1 MKTSVPNTPNETL
14 RHSSLGITAFVL
26 TLFLDFFFLIGAL
39 AGITQTELPKS
50 EPVGLIVW
58 LLLISSTVLAIVD
71 LNKPNRKKTLPKLA
85 LIFGVGILVVSIVL
99 MVIAMLLFAAT
110 F

>member
-26 TLFLDFFFLIGAL
+26 TLFLDFLFLIGVLNSIA
-39 AGITQTELPKS
+39 QTEPPEFLS
-50 EPVGLIVW
+50 LIAW

-85 LIFGVGILVVSIVL
+85 LIFGVGMLAVLLVL
-99 MVIAMLLFAAT
+99 GLIAMLLFVAR

>member
-1 MKTSVPNTPNETL
+1 
-14 RHSSLGITAFVL
+14 
-26 TLFLDFFFLIGAL
+26 
-39 AGITQTELPKS
+39 
-50 EPVGLIVW
+50 
-58 LLLISSTVLAIVD
+58 
-71 LNKPNRKKTLPKLA
+71 LPKLA